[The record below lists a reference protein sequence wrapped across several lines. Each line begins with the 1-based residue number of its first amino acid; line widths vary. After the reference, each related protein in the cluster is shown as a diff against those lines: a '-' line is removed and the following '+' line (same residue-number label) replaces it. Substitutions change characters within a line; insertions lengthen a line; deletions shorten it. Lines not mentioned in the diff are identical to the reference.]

1 MTIAYL
7 LPLIGSSRWGSH
19 GQAVSERRR
28 GRASLLVRASAVD
41 EKHIHGEFSLY
52 NTMTGKKEVFDR
64 TVHEDGVVRFYSCGP
79 TVYDSAHV
87 GNFRAFL
94 TYDIL
99 KRWLRYRGFDVNHVM
114 NLTDVDDK
122 IIKRVLREGSTLE
135 EITEKYSKLFFD
147 DLSLL
152 NVIPADKYPKATE
165 HIEEIV
171 DLIEGL
177 KTKGAAYESSGST
190 YFKVDSFSDYG
201 KLVKLE
207 KRESGARR
215 TEANDTDEYDK
226 SDARDFALWKA
237 YKDEDGE
244 VKWNSTLGVGRPG
257 WHIECSCMAMK
268 YLGPQIDI
276 HGGGIDLVFPHHEN
290 EIAQSEAYS
299 GKEFAR
305 FWVHN
310 GFVNIGGEKMSK
322 SLGNF
327 RTLGDVV
334 KNPDDARAFRYLVVS
349 SQYRSTLNFTEDV
362 LKAARNTIKRLDAL
376 RKRLADVQ
384 AEERTVEME
393 SSSEIESIVET
404 AKSAFLAAM
413 NDDLNTPRAVAALF
427 EMMSKVGKLLKAEK
441 LDSAHAR
448 TVDDCILDFDRVL
461 GVFYK
466 VPTVGNVSDE
476 DGTDGTDQVIPDAL
490 QELLVQRTE
499 ARKSKDFSLAD
510 QIRDQIAAEGYQIK
524 DSPNGAVLI
533 KI

>member
-1 MTIAYL
+1 
-7 LPLIGSSRWGSH
+7 
-19 GQAVSERRR
+19 
-28 GRASLLVRASAVD
+28 
-41 EKHIHGEFSLY
+41 
-52 NTMTGKKEVFDR
+52 
-64 TVHEDGVVRFYSCGP
+64 
-79 TVYDSAHV
+79 
-87 GNFRAFL
+87 
-94 TYDIL
+94 
-99 KRWLRYRGFDVNHVM
+99 
-114 NLTDVDDK
+114 
-122 IIKRVLREGSTLE
+122 
-135 EITEKYSKLFFD
+135 
-147 DLSLL
+147 
-152 NVIPADKYPKATE
+152 
-165 HIEEIV
+165 
-171 DLIEGL
+171 
-177 KTKGAAYESSGST
+177 
-190 YFKVDSFSDYG
+190 
-201 KLVKLE
+201 
-207 KRESGARR
+207 
-215 TEANDTDEYDK
+215 
-226 SDARDFALWKA
+226 
-237 YKDEDGE
+237 
-244 VKWNSTLGVGRPG
+244 
-257 WHIECSCMAMK
+257 MAIK

-334 KNPDDARAFRYLVVS
+334 KKPDDARAFRYLVVS

-362 LKAARNTIKRLDAL
+362 LKAARNTIKRLDSL

-384 AEERTVEME
+384 KEERTVDMQA
-393 SSSEIESIVET
+393 SSEIESIVDT
-404 AKSAFLAAM
+404 AKSAFVAAM

-441 LDSAHAR
+441 LDSAHAKM
-448 TVDDCILDFDRVL
+448 VDDCIVDFDRVL
-461 GVFYK
+461 GVFYE

-476 DGTDGTDQVIPDAL
+476 DGTDGGDQVIPEAL
-490 QELLVQRTE
+490 QELLLQRTE